1 MRLFEHTPYKHRINN
16 VNMVHQA
23 ELAMAGINDKIAIA
37 LTRGVATMWCAYL
50 FAILAILGFPGLGAS
65 PTQYVQWVSQT
76 FIQLVMLS
84 VIMVG
89 QKVLGRHQE
98 LQSDEQFNTTKKS
111 HHDIEQI
118 MLHLQAQDDELIAQS
133 KMIKAILETMA
144 AKQ

>member
-1 MRLFEHTPYKHRINN
+1 
-16 VNMVHQA
+16 MVHQA